1 MYIANYR
8 HFILGRRLLA
18 LVFSYSC
25 ACCFGLDVVVVMLM
39 IGSYA
44 RLAMASG
51 RLLGRFVDCV
61 RSSSACTSWS
71 YCVFSSLPM
80 LYETILLQS
89 ILVLVMGSW
98 RRMALKVVSDMVW

>member
-8 HFILGRRLLA
+8 HLLFRQA
-18 LVFSYSC
+18 PAPARSRFSYSC
-25 ACCFGLDVVVVMLM
+25 YFVSDAVVLMLV

-89 ILVLVMGSW
+89 ILVLVMGNW
-98 RRMALKVVSDMVW
+98 RRIALNVVSDIV